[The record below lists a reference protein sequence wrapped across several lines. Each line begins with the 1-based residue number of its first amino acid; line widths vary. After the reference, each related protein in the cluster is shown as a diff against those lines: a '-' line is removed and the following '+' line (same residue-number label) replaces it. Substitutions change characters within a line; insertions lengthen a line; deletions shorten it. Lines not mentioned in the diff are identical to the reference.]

1 MTSLIS
7 ELAPPVPGGLPG
19 RMVNVAAHTNITM
32 PDRHVN
38 VGNLNVGF
46 LATLG
51 NIGMKYNKA
60 QFGAGQVCIRIYLS
74 MADGEVVPEVVTVL
88 VFESG
93 KLIFTGGENEYVT
106 LNGAHQFAML
116 LGSVLERPIAIGFFS
131 VNNIVFN
138 YFLQFQVRLRE
149 FSEAE
154 GVMCK
159 YVPDDFPAIIY
170 RFSDKFAALINYTG
184 RVIITGSRSRELTAQ
199 AYGTLYRKL
208 LPYCD
213 GEPPR
218 TGLLHDDMLPGRLV
232 GMVPAAGDGAARS
245 DRFLRMN
252 HHFSVLM
259 DPFMGGDDLDDKAE
273 PLTAD
278 ERRLMARATLDN
290 VARLERADP
299 EFGDFGIGR
308 FLDEYDHAPRTA
320 RRIEE
325 IDDAVPALAGH
336 KRKRKGPK

>member
-1 MTSLIS
+1 MSTSLIS

-19 RMVNVAAHTNITM
+19 RMVNVAAHTNITR
-32 PDRHVN
+32 PDKFVN
-38 VGNLNVGF
+38 VANLNVGY

-51 NIGMKYNKA
+51 DIGMKYNKA
-60 QFGAGQVCIRIYLS
+60 QFGAGQVCIRIQPRT
-74 MADGEVVPEVVTVL
+74 ADGEPVPQVVTVL

-106 LNGAHQFAML
+106 LSGAHQFAML
-116 LGSVLERPIAIGFFS
+116 LGDVLRRPIAIGFFS

-138 YFLQFQVRLRE
+138 YFLQFQVGLRE
-149 FSEAE
+149 FSDAE

-208 LPYCD
+208 LPYCVGTRPQAAVD
-213 GEPPR
+213 YGP
-218 TGLLHDDMLPGRLV
+218 DIPGALV
-232 GMVPAAGDGAARS
+232 GVVPGAATAITYAEGNDAVRE
-245 DRFLRMN
+245 DRYLRMN

-259 DPFMGGDDLDDKAE
+259 DAFSVVDEHAGVVG
-273 PLTAD
+273 LTVD
-278 ERRLMARATLDN
+278 ERRAMAHATLDN
-290 VARLERADP
+290 IARAEREDP
-299 EFGDFGIGR
+299 EFGDFGVGR
-308 FLDEYDHAPRTA
+308 FRDAHA
-320 RRIEE
+320 RIRGERE
-325 IDDAVPALAGH
+325 
-336 KRKRKGPK
+336 